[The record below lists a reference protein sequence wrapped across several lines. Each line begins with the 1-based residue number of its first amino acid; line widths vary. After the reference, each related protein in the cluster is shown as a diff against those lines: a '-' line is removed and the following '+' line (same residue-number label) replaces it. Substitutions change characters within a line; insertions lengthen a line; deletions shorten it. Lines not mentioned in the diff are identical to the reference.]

1 MPLFSS
7 LYAWLSVKR
16 MKQIELMREYPFEF
30 QREVFF
36 NLINKSEKTEIGKLY
51 GFKEIDNIAVF
62 QQRVPVSTYD
72 EISPYIKRVLAGE
85 PNILWPGTTRWFAK
99 SSGTTADKSKFI
111 PVTEDSLKECHFR
124 GGKDLLAIYLS
135 YYPESRLLEGKSL
148 SIGGSH
154 QINEINNAAYYG
166 DLSAVLIQNL
176 PFWAEFKRTPSLETA
191 LMADWEEKMEKIAH
205 ETIQDDVTS
214 IAGVPSWTLVLMRRI
229 LEITGKNNLL
239 EVWPNMEVFFHGGV
253 SFLPYKQQFLDLF
266 PAETMH
272 YIETYNA
279 SEGFFALQDDLS
291 KDDLLLVMDYGV
303 FYEFIPFDKYE
314 QGKLD
319 ALTIEEVEKDT
330 NYVLVISTNGGLWRY
345 IIGDTVKFTSLYPH
359 KIKITGRI
367 KQYINV
373 FGEELMNDNVENALK
388 VATEKTGSTIVDYTV
403 APIFMEDGKKGRH
416 QWAIEFMRPPQNIE
430 YFTDLLDNAL
440 KSVNSDYEAKRFKDL
455 TLQKLKIDVVKSG
468 TFYKWLQRKGKL
480 GGQHKVPHLSNSREV
495 IEDILEMNNTL

>member
-1 MPLFSS
+1 
-7 LYAWLSVKR
+7 

-36 NLINKSEKTEIGKLY
+36 NLINKAEKTEFGKLY
-51 GFKEIDNIAVF
+51 GFKEINNIAVF
-62 QQRVPVSTYD
+62 QHRVPVSTYD

-111 PVTEDSLKECHFR
+111 PVTEESLKECHFR

-135 YYPESRLLEGKSL
+135 HYPESRLLEGKSL

-154 QINEINNAAYYG
+154 QINEINNEAYYG

-176 PFWAEFKRTPSLETA
+176 PFWAEFKRTPSLKTA

-205 ETIQDDVTS
+205 ETIQDNVTS

-253 SFLPYKQQFLDLF
+253 GFSPYRQQFLKLF
-266 PAETMH
+266 PSETMH

-291 KDDLLLVMDYGV
+291 KDELLLVMDYGI

-319 ALTIEEVEKDT
+319 ALTIGEVEKDT
-330 NYVLVISTNGGLWRY
+330 NYVMVISTNGGLWRY

-359 KIKITGRI
+359 KIKITGRT
-367 KQYINV
+367 KHYINV
-373 FGEELMNDNVENALK
+373 FGEELMIGNVEKSLK

-403 APIFMEDGKKGRH
+403 APVFMEDGKKGRH
-416 QWAIEFMRPPQNIE
+416 QWAIEFMTPPKNIE

-455 TLQKLKIDVVKSG
+455 TLQKLKIDIVKSG
-468 TFYKWLQRKGKL
+468 TFYRWLQKKGKL
-480 GGQHKVPHLSNSREV
+480 GGQHKVPRLSNSREV
-495 IEDILEMNNTL
+495 IEDILEMSNKE